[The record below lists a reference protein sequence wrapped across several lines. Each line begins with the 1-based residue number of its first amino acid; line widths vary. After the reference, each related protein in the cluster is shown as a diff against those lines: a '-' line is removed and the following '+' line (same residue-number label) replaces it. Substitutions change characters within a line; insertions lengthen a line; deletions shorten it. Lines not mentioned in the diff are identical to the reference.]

1 MKRRRG
7 ARSLSDSISPGPPP
21 VLSPSS
27 SFLLLLLHPRPSS
40 ILLPA
45 PSSSSSRGQT
55 RGLIRSGVARRVWRR
70 LARSCLAL
78 LLLRAA
84 RTTLALLLL
93 PSSSFLSSS
102 CVSLR
107 HRVAP
112 VPGCMVSAHVIHAEG
127 AHVCVRGV
135 CIVYGFQW
143 SRGVHSDARVCT
155 LGVHTRVRERRVYC
169 VRVSVVTWRGGQ
181 YLAGLPVQDGA

>member
-112 VPGCMVSAHVIHAEG
+112 VPGCMVSAHVIHAQAEKTRAQVCAVRSAGNVEVFEGRASEG
-127 AHVCVRGV
+127 AA
-135 CIVYGFQW
+135 
-143 SRGVHSDARVCT
+143 S
-155 LGVHTRVRERRVYC
+155 
-169 VRVSVVTWRGGQ
+169 RVSNR
-181 YLAGLPVQDGA
+181 